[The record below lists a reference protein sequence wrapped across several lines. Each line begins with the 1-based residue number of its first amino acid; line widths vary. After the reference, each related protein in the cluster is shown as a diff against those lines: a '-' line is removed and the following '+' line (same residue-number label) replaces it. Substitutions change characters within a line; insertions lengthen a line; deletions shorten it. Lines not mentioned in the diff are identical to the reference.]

1 VSDHTP
7 PPPPPAAP
15 PPPPPAFPP
24 PRPRWAPLPP
34 LPPPPL
40 PPRRRS
46 GLLTTIAIV
55 ACLGVTGVAI
65 YLVTDDGGVGHPD
78 EWDERV
84 VELVAFVEDERGLP
98 FDHPVA
104 VDFLTPA
111 QYSART
117 RIDES
122 ELSKEDRRLI
132 EDGTAPL
139 RALGLAPA
147 GFDALESANELSDT
161 GTLAYYD
168 PLRERITVRGTEMTP
183 DLRVTLAHELVHVLQ
198 DQHFD
203 LDAMLDDGD
212 PTADRLSGYL
222 ALIEGD
228 ATRIH
233 EAYVDSLSD
242 ADRKSYLD
250 AIGQATGEA
259 DEQLGD
265 IPGVLIAMQGAPY
278 ALGPSLVELIAADG
292 GNDAVDDAFED
303 PPASTEHM
311 IDPRSY
317 FAGDSADGVTT
328 PAVPTGGEQI
338 GEDDRLGAL
347 PLFLLLSERI
357 DPLEALSATDGW
369 GGDAYVVYGR
379 EGTTCMDLAVRGDST
394 RDGEELLR
402 AFEAW
407 VAAGPGGAAQVRSAG
422 DLILVTACDPGDQ
435 RAPSG
440 VAVDALTLPAARAQ
454 AMWATGGSAG
464 DVDAAFDAA
473 DCFVRTVPLDQLVE
487 ANESPE
493 PPAAVMAAIDRAVAD
508 CRVR

>member
-1 VSDHTP
+1 
-7 PPPPPAAP
+7 
-15 PPPPPAFPP
+15 
-24 PRPRWAPLPP
+24 
-34 LPPPPL
+34 
-40 PPRRRS
+40 
-46 GLLTTIAIV
+46 V
-55 ACLGVTGVAI
+55 ACLGVTGVAV
-65 YLVTDDGGVGHPD
+65 YLVTEDSGVAHPE

-84 VELVAFVEDERGLP
+84 VDLVTFVEGERGLP
-98 FDHPVA
+98 FEHPVA

-111 QYSART
+111 QYSDRT

-122 ELSKEDRRLI
+122 ELSREDRRLI

-139 RALGLAPA
+139 RALGLVPA

-161 GTLAYYD
+161 ATLAYYD

-183 DLRVTLAHELVHVLQ
+183 GLRVTLAHELVHVLQ

-203 LDAMLDDGD
+203 LDTMLDDGD

-228 ATRIH
+228 ATRIQ

-242 ADRKSYLD
+242 ADRDHYLD
-250 AIGQATGEA
+250 AIGQASGEA
-259 DEQLGD
+259 EEQLGD
-265 IPGVLIAMQGAPY
+265 IPGVLVAMQGAPY
-278 ALGPSLVELIAADG
+278 ALGPSLVELIAAEG
-292 GNDAVDDAFED
+292 GNDAVDAAFEN

-311 IDPRSY
+311 VDPRSY
-317 FAGDSADGVTT
+317 FAGDSADDVTT
-328 PAVPTGGEQI
+328 PVVPTRGEQI

-357 DPLEALSATDGW
+357 DPLEALSAADGW
-369 GGDAYVVYGR
+369 GGDAYVAYDRG
-379 EGTTCMDLAVRGDST
+379 GTACMDLAVRGDST

-402 AFEAW
+402 AFQTW
-407 VAAGPGGAAQVRSAG
+407 VAAGPPGAAQVRSDG
-422 DLILVTACDPGDQ
+422 DLALVTACDPGD
-435 RAPSG
+435 RGDPSG
-440 VAVDALTLPAARAQ
+440 LAVDALTLPAARTQ
-454 AMWATGGSAG
+454 VMWAAGGSAG
-464 DVDAAFDAA
+464 DVDAAFDTA
-473 DCFVRTVPLDQLVE
+473 DCFVRTVPLDQLVK

>member
-1 VSDHTP
+1 VSDHIP
-7 PPPPPAAP
+7 PPPPPGPP

-24 PRPRWAPLPP
+24 APARWAPQPP

-40 PPRRRS
+40 RPRRRS

-65 YLVTDDGGVGHPD
+65 YLVTDDEGVRHPD
-78 EWDERV
+78 EWDKRV
-84 VELVAFVEDERGLP
+84 VDLVAFVEDERGLR
-98 FDHPVA
+98 FEHPVA

-111 QYSART
+111 QYSERT

-122 ELSKEDRRLI
+122 ELSREDRRLI

-139 RALGLAPA
+139 RALGLVPA

-168 PLRERITVRGTEMTP
+168 PLRERITVRGTEMSP

-228 ATRIH
+228 ATRVQ

-242 ADRKSYLD
+242 ADRESYLD
-250 AIGQATGEA
+250 AIGQASGEA
-259 DEQLGD
+259 EEQLGD
-265 IPGVLIAMQGAPY
+265 IPGVLVAMQGSPY
-278 ALGPSLVELIAADG
+278 ALGPPLVELIAAGG

-317 FAGDSADGVTT
+317 FAGDSADDVTT
-328 PAVPTGGEQI
+328 PVVPTGGEQI

-347 PLFLLLSERI
+347 ALFLLLSERI
-357 DPLEALSATDGW
+357 DPLEALSAADGW
-369 GGDAYVVYGR
+369 GGDAYVVYDRG
-379 EGTTCMDLAVRGDST
+379 GTPCMELAVRGDST
-394 RDGEELLR
+394 RDGDELLR

-407 VAAGPGGAAQVRSAG
+407 VAEAPPGAAQVRSDG
-422 DLILVTACDPGDQ
+422 DLALVTACDPGEQDD
-435 RAPSG
+435 PSG
-440 VAVDALTLPAARAQ
+440 LAVDALTLPAARALMML
-454 AMWATGGSAG
+454 AAGGTAD
-464 DVDAAFDAA
+464 DVDEAFDAA

-493 PPAAVMAAIDRAVAD
+493 PPAAVRAAIDRAVAD

>member
-1 VSDHTP
+1 MSDRIP
-7 PPPPPAAP
+7 PRPPPAP
-15 PPPPPAFPP
+15 PPSPPPAFPP
-24 PRPRWAPLPP
+24 LPPRWSPLPP

-40 PPRRRS
+40 HPRRS

-65 YLVTDDGGVGHPD
+65 YLVTDDGGVEHPD

-84 VELVAFVEDERGLP
+84 VDLVAFVEDERGLP
-98 FDHPVA
+98 FEHPVA
-104 VDFLTPA
+104 VDFLTPQ
-111 QYSART
+111 QYSERT

-122 ELSKEDRRLI
+122 ELSREDRRLI

-139 RALGLAPA
+139 RALGLVPA

-161 GTLAYYD
+161 ATLAYYD

-183 DLRVTLAHELVHVLQ
+183 DLRVTVAHELVHVLQ

-203 LDAMLDDGD
+203 LDVMLDDGD

-228 ATRIH
+228 ATRIQ
-233 EAYVDSLSD
+233 EAYVDSLSGP
-242 ADRKSYLD
+242 DRERYLD
-250 AIGQATGEA
+250 AMGQASGDAE
-259 DEQLGD
+259 EQLGN
-265 IPGVLIAMQGAPY
+265 IPGVLVAIQGAPY
-278 ALGPSLVELIAADG
+278 ALGPALVELIAAEG

-311 IDPRSY
+311 VDPRSY
-317 FAGDSADGVTT
+317 FAGDSADDVTV
-328 PAVPTGGEQI
+328 PVVPTGGEQI

-357 DPLEALSATDGW
+357 DPLEALSAADGW
-369 GGDAYVVYGR
+369 GGDAYVAYDRG
-379 EGTTCMDLAVRGDST
+379 GTPCMDLAVRGDST
-394 RDGEELLR
+394 RDGEEVLR

-407 VAAGPGGAAQVRSAG
+407 VAAGPPGAAQVRSDG
-422 DLILVTACDPGDQ
+422 DLAVVTACDPGD
-435 RAPSG
+435 RGDPSG
-440 VAVDALTLPAARAQ
+440 LAVDALTLPAARAQ
-454 AMWATGGSAG
+454 VMWAAGGSAG
-464 DVDAAFDAA
+464 DVDSAFAAA

-487 ANESPE
+487 VNESPE
-493 PPAAVMAAIDRAVAD
+493 PPAGVMAAIDRAVAD

>member
-1 VSDHTP
+1 VSDRIP
-7 PPPPPAAP
+7 PPPPPGP
-15 PPPPPAFPP
+15 PPTPPPALPP
-24 PRPRWAPLPP
+24 AAPRWAPLPP
-34 LPPPPL
+34 PPPPL
-40 PPRRRS
+40 RRRRRS

-65 YLVTDDGGVGHPD
+65 YLVTDDGGVGYPD
-78 EWDERV
+78 EWDGRV
-84 VELVAFVEDERGLP
+84 VDLVAFVEDERGLL
-98 FDHPVA
+98 FEHPVA

-111 QYSART
+111 QYSERT

-122 ELSKEDRRLI
+122 ELSREDRRVI

-139 RALGLAPA
+139 RALGLVPA

-203 LDAMLDDGD
+203 LDAMLDDGA
-212 PTADRLSGYL
+212 PTADQLSGYL

-228 ATRIH
+228 ATRI
-233 EAYVDSLSD
+233 EQAYVDSLSD
-242 ADRKSYLD
+242 ADRESYLD
-250 AIGQATGEA
+250 AIGQASGQAE
-259 DEQLGD
+259 EQLGD
-265 IPGVLIAMQGAPY
+265 IPGVLVAMEGSPY
-278 ALGPSLVELIAADG
+278 ALGPPLVELIAAQG

-317 FAGDSADGVTT
+317 FAGDSADEVTT
-328 PAVPTGGEQI
+328 PVVPTGGEQI

-357 DPLEALSATDGW
+357 DPLEALSAADGW
-369 GGDAYVVYGR
+369 GGDAYVVYDRG
-379 EGTTCMDLAVRGDST
+379 GTACMDLAVRGDST

-407 VAAGPGGAAQVRSAG
+407 VAAGPPGAAQVRSDG
-422 DLILVTACDPGDQ
+422 DLALVTACDPGDQ
-435 RAPSG
+435 GDPTDL
-440 VAVDALTLPAARAQ
+440 AVDALTLPAARAEV
-454 AMWATGGSAG
+454 MWAAGASAG
-464 DVDAAFDAA
+464 DVDAAFAAA

>member
-1 VSDHTP
+1 VSERV
-7 PPPPPAAP
+7 PPPPPASP
-15 PPPPPAFPP
+15 PPRPPAFPP
-24 PRPRWAPLPP
+24 APPRWAPLPP
-34 LPPPPL
+34 PL
-40 PPRRRS
+40 RPRRRS
-46 GLLTTIAIV
+46 RLLTTIAIV

-65 YLVTDDGGVGHPD
+65 YLITDDRGVGHPD

-84 VELVAFVEDERGLP
+84 VDLVAFVEDERELP

-104 VDFLTPA
+104 VDFLTPT
-111 QYSART
+111 QYSERT

-122 ELSKEDRRLI
+122 ELSREDRRLI

-139 RALGLAPA
+139 RALGLVPV

-228 ATRIH
+228 ATRIQ

-242 ADRKSYLD
+242 AERESYLD
-250 AIGQATGEA
+250 AIGQASGEA
-259 DEQLGD
+259 EEQLGD
-265 IPGVLIAMQGAPY
+265 IPGVLVAMQGAPY
-278 ALGPSLVELIAADG
+278 ALGPWLVELIAAEG

-317 FAGDSADGVTT
+317 FAGDSADEITT
-328 PAVPTGGEQI
+328 PVVPTGGEQI

-357 DPLEALSATDGW
+357 DPLDALSAADGW
-369 GGDAYVVYGR
+369 GGDAYVVYDRG
-379 EGTTCMDLAVRGDST
+379 GTACMDLAVQGDST
-394 RDGEELLR
+394 RDGEELFR
-402 AFEAW
+402 ALEAW
-407 VAAGPGGAAQVRSAG
+407 VAAGPPGAAQVRSEG
-422 DLILVTACDPGDQ
+422 DLTLITACDPGDQ
-435 RAPSG
+435 ADPSG
-440 VAVDALTLPAARAQ
+440 PAVDALTLPAARALVMS
-454 AMWATGGSAG
+454 AAGGTAG
-464 DVDAAFDAA
+464 DVDEAFAAA
-473 DCFVRTVPLDQLVE
+473 DCFVRTVPLDQLKD
-487 ANESPE
+487 ANDSLELT
-493 PPAAVMAAIDRAVAD
+493 AAVRAAFDRAVD
-508 CRVR
+508 ECRVR